1 MPYEMG
7 EYYERVSDYD
17 LEYQGQSEQDVPF
30 WRELVTRFAP
40 RHILELGCGSG
51 RIGLELLRLPGN
63 FKLEGLD
70 IEPEMLKA
78 YARKVG
84 NEAED
89 IRKRI
94 FLHEGD
100 MSDYQLA
107 TKGTFDL
114 IFLPFNSI
122 AHLYE
127 LDQQLNAFHHTYEH
141 LAPGGRFVVDT
152 FLPDI
157 DYLSNALN
165 RPSHVYLEDEIV
177 SPEEDFTMLLYS
189 SRKYDQVEQ
198 LQHITW
204 THEKFFESGEN
215 ERYLTKLDMHIF
227 FPRELQLLFLA
238 TGFAIE
244 AIYGSYDWKPF
255 GKGTRQIVVGRKKH

>member
-17 LEYQGQSEQDVPF
+17 LEYEGQSEQDVPF

-40 RHILELGCGSG
+40 QHILELGCGSG

-84 NEAED
+84 NEAESM
-89 IRKRI
+89 RKRI
-94 FLHEGD
+94 SLHEGD

-114 IFLPFNSI
+114 IFLPFHSI

-127 LDQQLNAFHHTYEH
+127 LDQQ
-141 LAPGGRFVVDT
+141 
-152 FLPDI
+152 
-157 DYLSNALN
+157 
-165 RPSHVYLEDEIV
+165 
-177 SPEEDFTMLLYS
+177 
-189 SRKYDQVEQ
+189 
-198 LQHITW
+198 
-204 THEKFFESGEN
+204 
-215 ERYLTKLDMHIF
+215 
-227 FPRELQLLFLA
+227 
-238 TGFAIE
+238 
-244 AIYGSYDWKPF
+244 
-255 GKGTRQIVVGRKKH
+255 